1 MFFIQTFTDDIV
13 AHFIDAINLKYSNWL
28 RFINMPNEERD
39 ENVSS
44 HFCVG
49 RIFYRTIIDLYPGQ
63 ELYVNYAYYNEKADM
78 SSSDKVKSEWVTNN
92 YYFSLIITSWIR
104 KHTYWHSLT
113 HSLTVI
119 SNHVYTYPLY
129 VDIFSQIN
137 KYNKANCFLVVYKYF
152 VKNNR
157 CCLIIQNVHVC
168 YKLIF
173 LDARSRWKWHSGFR
187 K

>member
-1 MFFIQTFTDDIV
+1 MVIKQTFTDDIV

-78 SSSDKVKSEWVTNN
+78 SSSDKVKSE
-92 YYFSLIITSWIR
+92 
-104 KHTYWHSLT
+104 
-113 HSLTVI
+113 
-119 SNHVYTYPLY
+119 
-129 VDIFSQIN
+129 
-137 KYNKANCFLVVYKYF
+137 
-152 VKNNR
+152 
-157 CCLIIQNVHVC
+157 
-168 YKLIF
+168 
-173 LDARSRWKWHSGFR
+173 
-187 K
+187 